1 MRIVLD
7 TNVLVAG
14 LLAPFGPCGEIARM
28 LTSGEVTLC
37 VDARI
42 LFEYQDVLRR
52 PRFDI
57 APGMIAAVMGYV
69 QNSAEASPAIPL
81 SVSLPD
87 PDDAPVLEVALAAK
101 ADCLVTG
108 NLRHFPAR
116 SRSGIPVLS
125 PREFLEFFKKRKTA
139 G

>member
-7 TNVLVAG
+7 TSVLVAG

-57 APGMIAAVMGYV
+57 ASGMIAAVMGYV
-69 QNSAEASPAIPL
+69 QNSAETSPAIPL

-116 SRSGIPVLS
+116 SRSGVRVLS
-125 PREFLEFFKKRKTA
+125 PREFLEFFRKRGTA

>member
-57 APGMIAAVMGYV
+57 ASGMIAVVTDYI
-69 QNSAEASPAIPL
+69 QHSSETSPAIPL

-87 PDDAPVLEVALAAK
+87 PDDAPFLEVALAGK

-108 NLRHFPAR
+108 NLQHFPTRA
-116 SRSGIPVLS
+116 RSGIPVLS
-125 PREFLEFFKKRKTA
+125 PREFLEFFKKHRTA

>member
-14 LLAPFGPCGEIARM
+14 LLAPFGPCGEIVRM

-57 APGMIAAVMGYV
+57 ASGMIAVVTDYIK
-69 QNSAEASPAIPL
+69 NSAETSPTIPL

-87 PDDAPVLEVALAAK
+87 PDDAPFLEVALAAK

-108 NLRHFPAR
+108 NLRHFPTRAR
-116 SRSGIPVLS
+116 FGIRVLS
-125 PREFLEFFKKRKTA
+125 PRDFLEFFKKRGTA